1 MVSGNMMDAKSVIKQ
16 VDNQGRIVLPKKWRD
31 KNLKSP
37 SVKLEIT
44 DGKIEVVPYEP
55 EDITDLFGSIK
66 VDIKSDRTDWK
77 EMKKELY
84 AIGEKKQDK
93 K

>member
-1 MVSGNMMDAKSVIKQ
+1 MMKEKEIIKQ

-37 SVKLEIT
+37 SVKLKIT
-44 DGKIEVVPYEP
+44 DDKIKIIPYEP
-55 EDITDLFGSIK
+55 EDISDLFGSIK
-66 VDIKSDRTDWK
+66 VQMKSDRTDWK

-84 AIGEKKQDK
+84 AIGEKQKLK
-93 K
+93 NKR

>member
-1 MVSGNMMDAKSVIKQ
+1 MVSGNMMNVKEVIKQ

-44 DGKIEVVPYEP
+44 DDKIEILPYEP

-77 EMKKELY
+77 ELKKELY
-84 AIGEKKQDK
+84 AIGEKRQSK

>member
-1 MVSGNMMDAKSVIKQ
+1 MLKVKEIIKQ

-31 KNLKSP
+31 KNLKSS

-44 DGKIEVVPYEP
+44 DDKIEVLPYEP
-55 EDITDLFGSIK
+55 EDISDLFGSIK
-66 VDIKSDRTDWK
+66 VDMKSDRTDWK

-84 AIGEKKQDK
+84 AIGEKRQNR
-93 K
+93 